1 LSNELPDTRILKG
14 EQAIEALNTY
24 AQELET
30 QTGDDLT
37 SQQRT
42 LLIKTAK
49 ILSQTIYLSQESN
62 RKENQNNSN

>member
-30 QTGDDLT
+30 QTGGDLT